1 MADVPASL
9 DSVYRIVGALER
21 VRMPYAFIGGVALNT
36 WGVPRAT
43 FDLDLTLSVPTGR
56 DGELL
61 GELRR
66 IGVVVEEAFE
76 GGFRDRVQGMEKLH
90 VHLPAGAS
98 LMAIDLFEATT
109 PFLESVLERRIE
121 IDLGRG
127 RLWVCSAADLILL
140 KPLADRRKDRVD
152 VENVLLV
159 QGVPEPEYLR
169 RWAAALGLEQRLT
182 RALERRPRP

>member
-43 FDLDLTLSVPTGR
+43 FDLDLTFSVPTGR

-76 GGFRDRVQGMEKLH
+76 GGFRDRV
-90 VHLPAGAS
+90 
-98 LMAIDLFEATT
+98 
-109 PFLESVLERRIE
+109 ERR
-121 IDLGRG
+121 LGTSRAPMRAAISDG
-127 RLWVCSAADLILL
+127 CS
-140 KPLADRRKDRVD
+140 
-152 VENVLLV
+152 
-159 QGVPEPEYLR
+159 YLR
-169 RWAAALGLEQRLT
+169 SR
-182 RALERRPRP
+182 